1 MINIGTVVN
10 EIQLVALS
18 EDGLDH
24 AYLLPLCRI
33 PDRDAGQ
40 ARLCV
45 SHSAPT
51 PDDLTPGH
59 IGPAMRTR

>member
-1 MINIGTVVN
+1 MGASTVVN
-10 EIQLVALS
+10 EIQPMALGK
-18 EDGLDH
+18 DGLDH
-24 AYLLPLCRI
+24 TSLLPLCRI

-40 ARLCV
+40 LRLRV

-51 PDDLTPGH
+51 PDYLTPGH

>member
-10 EIQLVALS
+10 EIQVMALS

-24 AYLLPLCRI
+24 ASLLQLCRR
-33 PDRDAGQ
+33 PDRDAG
-40 ARLCV
+40 RPRV

-51 PDDLTPGH
+51 PDYLTPGH

>member
-1 MINIGTVVN
+1 MINIRTVVN
-10 EIQLVALS
+10 AIQLVALS

-40 ARLCV
+40 PRA
-45 SHSAPT
+45 SYSAPT
-51 PDDLTPGH
+51 PDYLTPGH
-59 IGPAMRTR
+59 IGPAMRIR